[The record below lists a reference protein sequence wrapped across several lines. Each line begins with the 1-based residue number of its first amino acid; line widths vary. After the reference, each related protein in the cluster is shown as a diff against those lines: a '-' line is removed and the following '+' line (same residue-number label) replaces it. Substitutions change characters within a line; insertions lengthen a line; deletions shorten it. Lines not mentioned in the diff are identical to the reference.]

1 MTTTLTSQLPPIAA
15 ICTGKVA
22 DFDAWTPKF
31 DAATPQ
37 RKEAGVLGHH
47 IDRSADDP
55 CLAVTYLA
63 ASDRARL
70 EGLLLAPEI
79 KARLKEVGVTEV
91 EHTIVVPQED
101 RTVRSGT
108 HASAMT
114 SFDVE
119 DYARWKAAFD
129 AGAETR
135 RRATI
140 VGHAVAREAERPN
153 RVTVYLQA
161 ESAEKLRALLTSD
174 ELREGMRRAGASTPP
189 AISYLRDLG
198 LWAQY

>member
-1 MTTTLTSQLPPIAA
+1 MTTTSPLPPIAA
-15 ICTGKVA
+15 ICTGNVA
-22 DFDAWTPKF
+22 DFDAWRPQF
-31 DAATPQ
+31 DATAHL

-55 CLAVTYLA
+55 RLAVTYLA
-63 ASDRARL
+63 ASDRTRL
-70 EGLLLAPEI
+70 EGLLLAPELR
-79 KARLKEVGVTEV
+79 ARLKAAGVTEI

-108 HASAMT
+108 HASAMS

-140 VGHAVAREAERPN
+140 VGHAVCREAERPN

-174 ELREGMRRAGASTPP
+174 DLREAMRKAGASTPP
-189 AISYLRDLG
+189 AISYLKDLG